1 VQDNDRI
8 ITEEQAAPESRNVG
22 IDNSGRKTDFKMNN
36 LNTEDLVQILSSIPS
51 QNGSIS
57 IGGKNYFL

>member
-1 VQDNDRI
+1 VL
-8 ITEEQAAPESRNVG
+8 ESRNVG

-36 LNTEDLVQILSSIPS
+36 LNSEDLVQILSSIPS
-51 QNGSIS
+51 HNGSIS